1 MQWLGPH
8 VCLLQT
14 DRVAGY
20 SEGTLGALNLATHV
34 GDRAAHVHANRARLR
49 RRWQWAHEPAWLTQ
63 IHSTIVVKAP
73 LAEAA
78 VEADAAWTDV
88 PGQPVVVMTADCLPV
103 VFFSEHRAVV
113 GVAHAGWRGL
123 LDGVLENTVN
133 ALGGDEL
140 YAWLGPCIG
149 PQDFEIGA
157 EVREQ
162 FVTHDPATER
172 FFTQGIAIDKYLGDL
187 HGIAA
192 HRLANIGVDVCGR
205 DVRSTLCDPA
215 LFSHRKDAGQS
226 GRMATIA
233 WISSP

>member
-1 MQWLGPH
+1 MQRLGPH

-14 DRVAGY
+14 DRLDGY
-20 SEGTLGALNLATHV
+20 SEGTRGAFNLATHV
-34 GDRAAHVHANRARLR
+34 GDRAAHVHANRAKLR
-49 RRWQWAHEPAWLTQ
+49 RQWQWAHEPAWLTQ

-73 LAEAA
+73 LSNAA
-78 VEADAAWTDV
+78 AEADAAWTDV

-103 VFFSEHRAVV
+103 VFFSEQRAVV

-123 LDGVLENTVN
+123 LDGVLENTAS
-133 ALGGDEL
+133 ALGDNDL
-140 YAWLGPCIG
+140 QAWLGPCIG
-149 PQDFEIGA
+149 AQDFEIGA

-162 FVTHDPATER
+162 FVVDDPATAA
-172 FFTQGIAIDKYLGDL
+172 FFTQGVAADKYLGDL

-192 HRLANIGVDVCGR
+192 HRLAKIGVAISGR
-205 DVRSTLCDPA
+205 DSRSTLTDSA

-226 GRMATIA
+226 GRLATIA